1 MNTASNS
8 AKRIL
13 FVHGRGPKPDKP
25 TLQALW
31 CDSIAGGI
39 RRDHPDKLEALQNTH
54 IDMFYFADKFA
65 PFTESFN
72 ATVDLANRRLALE
85 ELTARDKPK
94 LFRRKYYEEVP
105 GKSSAKEFLVDAGA
119 SVGLGGLAIKK
130 LAPEYEAYWAARTTW
145 GADLLKEFCGWLQ
158 EHLNAADEV
167 LLVTHC
173 LGSILAYDGLW
184 TLSQQALQQTSHESG
199 EPKVLNS
206 WITIGSPLASNAVRK
221 QLCGAHDVAEQ
232 KYPRNILRWH
242 NIAAEDDYICH
253 DMTVADDYAAMLK
266 QHLVSEINDYAIY
279 NLAVRYGK
287 SNPHSS
293 MGYLIHPRTAEL
305 VANWLA
311 K

>member
-1 MNTASNS
+1 MNEVSNS
-8 AKRIL
+8 TAHTSKRIL
-13 FVHGRGPKPDKP
+13 FVHGRGPKPDHS
-25 TLQALW
+25 TLQGLWLDAL
-31 CDSIAGGI
+31 AGGI
-39 RRDHPDKLEALQNTH
+39 KRDHPQQLDVLHNTQ

-85 ELTARDKPK
+85 ELIARDKPK
-94 LFRRKYYEEVP
+94 LFRRKFYEEVP

-119 SVGLGGLAIKK
+119 SLGLGGLTIKK
-130 LAPEYEAYWAARTTW
+130 VAPEYDAYWQARTSW
-145 GADLLKEFCGWLQ
+145 GADLLQEFCVWLQ
-158 EHLNAADEV
+158 GHLDTADEV
-167 LLVTHC
+167 LLVSHC

-184 TLSQQALQQTSHESG
+184 TLTQLAVQQAR
-199 EPKVLNS
+199 EPDVLNS

-266 QHLVSEINDYAIY
+266 QHLVSEIHDYAIY

-293 MGYLIHPRTAEL
+293 VGYLIHPRTAEL
-305 VANWLA
+305 VARWLSQ
-311 K
+311 